1 MSFEVEIELSK
12 KHFKDYYNFDFLAN
26 IKEEAKSFIFI
37 FLFLIGTTYF
47 IILGNLFFVLFALLF
62 VLLIIIILL
71 GFLQRR
77 ISQHNEA
84 NILIKNGL
92 NKFRYMFNE
101 NNFTIEDRVEKQEY
115 NSSAILNVAENKSYL
130 FLYAYHRSAW
140 ILPKNQLSENQY
152 NNIINFLNNNKITIK
167 NYT

>member
-47 IILGNLFFVLFALLF
+47 IILGELFFALLF
-62 VLLIIIILL
+62 VLLIIIIIIE
-71 GFLQRR
+71 FLQRR
-77 ISQHNEA
+77 ISQYNEA

-92 NKFRYMFNE
+92 NKFRYTFNE
-101 NNFTIEDRVEKQEY
+101 NNFTVEARVEKQEY

-130 FLYAYHRSAW
+130 FLYAYHRTAW

>member
-47 IILGNLFFVLFALLF
+47 IILGELFFALLF
-62 VLLIIIILL
+62 VLLIIIIIIE
-71 GFLQRR
+71 FLQRR

-92 NKFRYMFNE
+92 NKFRYTFNE
-101 NNFTIEDRVEKQEY
+101 NNFIVEARVEKQEY

-130 FLYAYHRSAW
+130 FLYAYHRTAW

-152 NNIINFLNNNKITIK
+152 NNIINFLNSNKITIK